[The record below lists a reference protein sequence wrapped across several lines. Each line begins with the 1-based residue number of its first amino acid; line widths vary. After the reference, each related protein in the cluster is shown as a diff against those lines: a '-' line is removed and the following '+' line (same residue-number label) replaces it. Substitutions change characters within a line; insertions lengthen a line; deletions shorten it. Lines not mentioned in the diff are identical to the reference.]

1 MKNGED
7 TGDTGQK
14 PSKSSSTE
22 LPSTSSSIGIVARHV
37 LCKPAGIPRPPVT
50 ALERL
55 KMGPEPGRPALSAPC
70 AYAPS
75 VCHPEPW
82 SSIYCPS
89 LSQQPSTPT
98 TYKHTTHTH
107 PNTYTQTQDTT
118 EQNGVWRTAILRAV
132 SPKQV
137 HRAVVALLPGLVQ
150 ITVANR
156 TCRLCTVIASAQR
169 SRTHSMTSSR
179 TPAWTP
185 SWP

>member
-1 MKNGED
+1 MNIEDGED

-14 PSKSSSTE
+14 ASKSSSTE

-98 TYKHTTHTH
+98 TYKHDTHTYQHIH
-107 PNTYTQTQDTT
+107 PDARHHRTEWRLAHSNTTSCIAEAGT
-118 EQNGVWRTAILRAV
+118 
-132 SPKQV
+132 S
-137 HRAVVALLPGLVQ
+137 
-150 ITVANR
+150 
-156 TCRLCTVIASAQR
+156 CRCCFA
-169 SRTHSMTSSR
+169 
-179 TPAWTP
+179 AW
-185 SWP
+185 SGADYCC